1 MGPRCSAKC
10 GAVPGMDSGEI
21 AGRGPMT
28 TLTIFEQ
35 VRDICADLFQVP
47 AAQIAMASS
56 PQTLERWD
64 SVQHL
69 NLVLQLEQ
77 QFGVP
82 FEPEEMD
89 RMTTIGGVVDLVA
102 SKLNN

>member
-1 MGPRCSAKC
+1 
-10 GAVPGMDSGEI
+10 
-21 AGRGPMT
+21 MT

-35 VRDICADLFQVP
+35 VRAMTADLFGVP
-47 AAQIAMASS
+47 AAQITTESS
-56 PQTLERWD
+56 PETVAAWD

-77 QFGVP
+77 QFNVS

-89 RMTTIGGVVDLVA
+89 RMKTIGAVVELVA
-102 SKLNN
+102 SKLAA